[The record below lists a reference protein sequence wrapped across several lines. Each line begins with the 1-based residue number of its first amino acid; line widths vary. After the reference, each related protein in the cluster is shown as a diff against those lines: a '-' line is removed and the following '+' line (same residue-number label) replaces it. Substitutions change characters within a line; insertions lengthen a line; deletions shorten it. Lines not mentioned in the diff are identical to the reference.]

1 MGLTVEMMAEI
12 FNATAQIY
20 EGKIKRFLY
29 EVNYR
34 PIQLVGWLDILHGDF
49 ALKID
54 GWTKRMVEPA
64 FSAHG
69 R

>member
-54 GWTKRMVEPA
+54 GWTK
-64 FSAHG
+64 
-69 R
+69 